1 MKKLI
6 AAAIASTAAL
16 LTALLVAPSAFAMVP
31 PEPAGPS
38 SAVPAAEQ
46 TSGAFVS
53 WPTVAVAVI
62 AVAVGAVVAL
72 LVERRI
78 QRHPS
83 SGLAAA

>member
-46 TSGAFVS
+46 TSAAFVS